1 MIRIFSIKT
10 TRYLYSVY
18 AQHYINTK
26 PIKQQ
31 FTVVWFNTSYRSS
44 LRKLQLKN
52 VRKSI
57 GHFLVIYNCFSL
69 IASCDH

>member
-1 MIRIFSIKT
+1 MIRIFSIK